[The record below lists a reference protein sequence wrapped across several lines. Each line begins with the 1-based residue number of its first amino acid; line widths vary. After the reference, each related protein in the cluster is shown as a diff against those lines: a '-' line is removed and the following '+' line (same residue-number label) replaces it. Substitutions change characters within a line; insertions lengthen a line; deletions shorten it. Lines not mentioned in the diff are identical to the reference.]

1 MQIAE
6 ESGRG
11 IAPPFCALL
20 MMIVGLTKGFV
31 SVTLSY
37 LLARAGVGVDVI
49 AGIVS
54 LNLLPLTLQF
64 LLGPVIDMG
73 LTSKRWYGI
82 SSIATILCLLCFS
95 VVPVTG
101 VGLILIRALSLLM
114 GITATLAGIS
124 GMVAMTL
131 TSPVACRGAL
141 AGWRQAGS
149 LGGVGIGGGFGL
161 WLAAHGGGLPVA
173 VAVLALLG
181 VLSAA
186 PILWLKLPADGVRR
200 RRTLMQKAAVL
211 RSATWTILR
220 SRGGILAGILIVLPA
235 GLGAATGLLSAVAG
249 DWRASEDLVALAT
262 GTFAGVAT
270 VCGAVVGGYLCQ
282 RYRAITVF
290 ICSALMCAAGEAAM
304 ALAPHTP
311 LFFVAGALGNAA
323 LVGFS
328 FAAVTT
334 VALEQLRAE
343 ATGTVYTIFESLAD
357 IPLVAVTWLA
367 GWVQVRHGS
376 SAMLLGEAGLACA
389 ALLAYGLAV
398 RLWRPQPDALV
409 AEATAL

>member
-1 MQIAE
+1 MEFAE

-11 IAPPFCALL
+11 IAAPFCASL

-31 SVTLSY
+31 SVTLAY
-37 LLARAGVGVDVI
+37 LLAQAGVGVDVI

-64 LLGPVIDMG
+64 LLGPVIDLG

-82 SSIATILCLLCFS
+82 SSIATLLCLLSFS

-101 VGLILIRALSLLM
+101 VGLIFVPALSLLM
-114 GITATLAGIS
+114 GIMSTLAGIS

-131 TSPVACRGAL
+131 TSAVSSRGAL

-173 VAVLALLG
+173 VALLALLG
-181 VLSAA
+181 SLGAA
-186 PILWLKLPADGVRR
+186 PILWLKLPADGPQLQRS
-200 RRTLMQKAAVL
+200 LLQKAALL
-211 RSATWTILR
+211 RSATWSILH
-220 SRGGILAGILIVLPA
+220 SRGGALAGVLIVLPA

-249 DWRASEDLVALAT
+249 DWQASEDLVAMST
-262 GTFAGVAT
+262 GAFSGVAT
-270 VCGAVVGGYLCQ
+270 VCGAVLGGYVCQ

-311 LFFVAGALGNAA
+311 LFFVVGALGNAA

-328 FAAVTT
+328 FTAVTT
-334 VALEQLRAE
+334 VALQQLRAE

-367 GWVQVRHGS
+367 GWIQVRHGS
-376 SAMLLGEAGLACA
+376 AAMLFGEAGLACV
-389 ALLAYGLAV
+389 ALLAYGLIV
-398 RLWRPQPDALV
+398 RLWRPPTDAILAE
-409 AEATAL
+409 AEAT